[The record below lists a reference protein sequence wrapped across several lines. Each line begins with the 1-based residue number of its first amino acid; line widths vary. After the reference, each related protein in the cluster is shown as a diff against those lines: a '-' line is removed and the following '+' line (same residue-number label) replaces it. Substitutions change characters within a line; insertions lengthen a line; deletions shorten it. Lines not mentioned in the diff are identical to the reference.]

1 MVSWFYG
8 HISMYLRLSNE
19 FYDDIYPS
27 SATEKPC
34 RELNTKPYWDS
45 YHQIDLFI
53 LYMQI

>member
-34 RELNTKPYWDS
+34 RELNTKPY
-45 YHQIDLFI
+45 
-53 LYMQI
+53 